1 MSLRSAIFGPSR
13 AELEVKAQAER
24 EEREAKRKGIRARI
38 KGRRFQAINR
48 MGGTGGIDAASFS
61 RGGNWPGISTQQGDD
76 ALSRAYAEDLEGV
89 ISRAQD
95 LDVNQADLHG
105 LHRARD
111 AKILG
116 RGVNFKHEPH
126 PDEVGIDAKALR
138 VVSRQIDRIR
148 EIHSMLG
155 GFDAQGLGRSE
166 GLQMQRAQLSCF
178 VHGACL
184 IHRVWRRDSRY
195 SLPLSLE
202 LIPAYRISTPYER
215 QGDPKISYGIE
226 YVDNLRTKVVGFHVR
241 RVSMTIGD
249 SFVPNFKWDFIPI
262 EDASLLSLVEV
273 AGIDRALPLST
284 SVVRLLRNR
293 GEFIDAVVGGARAQA
308 QHYAKRKLAPGD
320 DPYAAAADDATETY
334 SDGQSPYPEQFVN
347 INGVQTMFLGN
358 EEDMEFLS
366 AKLPDPDFKGFSD
379 IMDSRAARGLNSSL
393 SAFTRTVG
401 NSFAGGRLEDQQDDP
416 IVDQYRAAFESAWC
430 KVNQW
435 FLEAIWLTGVADIPG
450 YSAKNSAYWCQ
461 FRAQYYGKV
470 HINPVDTYT
479 AREKA
484 FGLRS
489 MAPQMGCEQDGVDF
503 ERVGRLWADA
513 TVFYRDLEIEKG
525 LPPGTLDFLLSG
537 RAITTTGGNVVSPPT
552 PDVSDP
558 DPNDPSRPGAGRAA
572 GMFNR
577 MGVANAP

>member
-1 MSLRSAIFGPSR
+1 VTLFETKKRDAAARQR
-13 AELEVKAQAER
+13 AEVETDR
-24 EEREAKRKGIRARI
+24 IRR
-38 KGRRFQAINR
+38 GRRRFKAINR
-48 MGGTGGIDAASFS
+48 ISGIDAASFS
-61 RGGNWPGISTQQGDD
+61 RSGSWSGIQTHQGDD
-76 ALSRAYAEDLEGV
+76 ALSRAYAEDLDGV

-105 LHRARD
+105 LHRTRN
-111 AKILG
+111 AKVLG
-116 RGVNFKHEPH
+116 RGISFKLEPH
-126 PDEVGIDAKALR
+126 PDEVGMDATELQVLCRK
-138 VVSRQIDRIR
+138 IDRIR
-148 EIHSMLG
+148 EIHSAQG

-166 GLQMQRAQLSCF
+166 GMQMQRAQLSCF

-202 LIPAYRISTPYER
+202 LIPANRISTPYRR

-226 YVDNLRTKVVGFHVR
+226 YTDNLRTKVVGFHIR

-249 SFVPNFKWDFIPI
+249 SFVPNFEWDFIPI

-273 AGIDRALPLST
+273 AGIDRSLPLST

-320 DPYAAAADDATETY
+320 DPYAAAADDATSSY

-347 INGVQTMFLGN
+347 INGVQTMFLASG
-358 EEDMEFLS
+358 EDMEFLS
-366 AKLPDPDFKGFSD
+366 AQLPNPDFKGFSD
-379 IMDSRAARGLNSSL
+379 IVDSRAARGLCSSL
-393 SAFTRTVG
+393 SQFTRTVG

-416 IVDQYRAAFESAWC
+416 IVDQYRAAMESAWG

-435 FLEAIWLTGVADIPG
+435 ILEAIWLTGVEELPG
-450 YSAKNSAYWCQ
+450 YSAKNAAYWCQ

-470 HINPVDTYT
+470 HINPTDTMT

-484 FGLRS
+484 YGTRS
-489 MAPQMGCEQDGVDF
+489 MSPQMGCEQDGVDF
-503 ERVGRLWADA
+503 QRVGRQWAEA
-513 TVFYRDLEIEKG
+513 TKYYRGLEKEFG
-525 LPPGTLDFLLSG
+525 LKEGELDFLLSG
-537 RAITTTGGNVVSPPT
+537 RAITTTGGNVVAPPA
-552 PDVSDP
+552 PDVSNP
-558 DPNDPSRPGAGRAA
+558 DPNDPSKPGMDSSRQA
-572 GMFNR
+572 MLNR
-577 MGVANAP
+577 MANGDYSLEGAHG